1 MDTRPM
7 IAVRW
12 LLAGFVGG
20 VAHFVL
26 LHRNTLLY
34 VSSGAVL
41 TAIGLQV
48 LRLAAIGFL
57 LGFAAWHGAHPL
69 LLAALGVM
77 LARPL
82 LLRTMQVT
90 P

>member
-1 MDTRPM
+1 MT
-7 IAVRW
+7 AVLW

-26 LHRNTLLY
+26 LHRNTFLY
-34 VSSGAVL
+34 VSSGALL

-48 LRLAAIGFL
+48 LRLAAIGLL
-57 LGFAAWHGAHPL
+57 LGFAAWDGALPL

-77 LARPL
+77 LARPVA
-82 LLRTMQVT
+82 LRTMQVA